1 MRRSTGLAIAFG
13 FALSFGA
20 TIAATAHEGDGAEK
34 IDVEP
39 STVPAGESVILA
51 GIGLEPESD
60 RVLVLTGEGLTLDLG
75 TVKTDAEGAFQAELT
90 IPGHV
95 PAGTYELQAIADE
108 TLTVEIAILEAEGAP
123 SPAPTATPGADGS
136 EVPGADGSEVPG
148 AAGPAASAP
157 PVDPTNSIVP
167 RQWSTLDIALI
178 VGFVV
183 ISGALG
189 GLLIWRAERF
199 PGPAAS

>member
-51 GIGLEPESD
+51 GSGLEPESD

-136 EVPGADGSEVPG
+136 EVPGA
-148 AAGPAASAP
+148 AGPAASAP

>member
-51 GIGLEPESD
+51 GSGLEPESE

-136 EVPGADGSEVPG
+136 EVPGA
-148 AAGPAASAP
+148 AGPAASAP

>member
-136 EVPGADGSEVPG
+136 EVPGA
-148 AAGPAASAP
+148 AGPAASAP